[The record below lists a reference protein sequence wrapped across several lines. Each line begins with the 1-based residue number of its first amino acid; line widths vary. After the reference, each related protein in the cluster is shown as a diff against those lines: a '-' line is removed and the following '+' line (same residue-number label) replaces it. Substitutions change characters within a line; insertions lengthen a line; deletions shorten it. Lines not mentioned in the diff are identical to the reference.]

1 MKPFL
6 SIIVPVFNESR
17 RIHNLAIVSDF
28 LESQSFTGELVVV
41 NDGSTDDTRQRLD
54 SLSLPPES
62 KLVSYGQNRGK
73 GYAIKKGMLEAQG
86 NYRLF
91 TDIDLSTPLE
101 EFNKFLPHLDRYDI
115 VMGSRRIEGAQVL
128 RHQGKVRESLGKG
141 FTFLSNRMLE
151 LSTSDFTCGFK
162 CFSRATSEKIF
173 PRMTIHGWG
182 FDSEILYIAKKQG
195 LSIKEIPVTWENDP
209 HTKVRFPRDLVR
221 SFSDLVQIR
230 LNDLRKTYD

>member
-1 MKPFL
+1 MEN
-6 SIIVPVFNESR
+6 FN
-17 RIHNLAIVSDF
+17 
-28 LESQSFTGELVVV
+28 Q
-41 NDGSTDDTRQRLD
+41 
-54 SLSLPPES
+54 
-62 KLVSYGQNRGK
+62 
-73 GYAIKKGMLEAQG
+73 
-86 NYRLF
+86 
-91 TDIDLSTPLE
+91 E
-101 EFNKFLPHLDRYDI
+101 EFNKFMPHLESYDI

-141 FTFLSNRMLE
+141 FTFLSNLMLE
-151 LSTSDFTCGFK
+151 LSASDFTCGFK
-162 CFSRATSEKIF
+162 CFSRLASEKIF